1 MTTTIDLRL
10 YATLAEHMPDNA
22 AQYPISEGTTV
33 ADLIEAL
40 SINASHAKLIFIN
53 GKKAALETA
62 LNGGERVGIFPP
74 VGGG

>member
-10 YATLAEHMPDNA
+10 YATLAKQMPENA
-22 AQYPISEGTTV
+22 ARYPISEGTTV
-33 ADLIEAL
+33 ADLVEAL
-40 SINASHAKLIFIN
+40 SITVSDAKLIFIN